1 MKIGKTIL
9 LSTLVLI
16 TLSVATVLAKDNSII
31 DELQKQKNGGVVNVY
46 QSPEFTQ
53 LLQRDTIA
61 IEERLVSGYRI
72 QVYSDNTQKRAKEQ
86 AQERAK
92 MIQTSDSTLS
102 TYVTFNSPFWRV
114 RVGNYASYEEAAVNL
129 YELKKLFPEIRDM
142 RIVKDIIV
150 EKY

>member
-1 MKIGKTIL
+1 
-9 LSTLVLI
+9 
-16 TLSVATVLAKDNSII
+16 
-31 DELQKQKNGGVVNVY
+31 
-46 QSPEFTQ
+46 
-53 LLQRDTIA
+53 
-61 IEERLVSGYRI
+61 
-72 QVYSDNTQKRAKEQ
+72 
-86 AQERAK
+86 

-114 RVGNYASYEEAAVNL
+114 RVGNYASYEEAAVKL

>member
-31 DELQKQKNGGVVNVY
+31 DELQQQKNGGVVNVY
-46 QSPEFTQ
+46 QSPELAL
-53 LLQRDTIA
+53 LLQRDTTA

-92 MIQTSDSTLS
+92 MIHTPDSTLS

>member
-16 TLSVATVLAKDNSII
+16 TLSVATVLAKDNSIVE
-31 DELQKQKNGGVVNVY
+31 ELKQQKNGGVVNVY
-46 QSPEFTQ
+46 QSPEFT
-53 LLQRDTIA
+53 LILQRDTSA
-61 IEERLVSGYRI
+61 LKERMISGYRI
-72 QVYSDNTQKRAKEQ
+72 QVYSDNTQRRAKEQ

-92 MIQTSDSTLS
+92 MIQESDSTLS

-114 RVGNYASYEEAAVNL
+114 RVGNYASYEEAAL
-129 YELKKLFPEIRDM
+129 KLKELKMIFPEIRDM
-142 RIVKDIIV
+142 RVVKDIIV